1 MSASPTVTDTHA
13 AAVDTDVDDVVART
27 APGAGAKEV
36 TSERAK
42 RRAAKRRRLGWPA
55 RIAGVVCAIFVLAAL
70 LAPLIAPFDP
80 LEGDRGQRLLPFF
93 SGSHLLGTDGQG
105 RDILSRV
112 IWGARPSIL
121 TGLVPVFVSGIIGT
135 LLGLVAGLGSRRVNS
150 IVMRTLDVFYAFPAV
165 LLAIAIAAA
174 LGSGTSNAIIA
185 LSVILVPPIARLA
198 ESEVARI
205 RSADFMEAARVS
217 GAGWWSISLR
227 HVLPNAAPAIVVYC
241 TALVG
246 LSIVYAA
253 GLGFLGLGVAPPEAE
268 WGLMVNDLRQFTFSA
283 PQLSLVPAVVIL
295 IASVA
300 FNVFGDGLRD
310 LLDVKAEA
318 R

>member
-1 MSASPTVTDTHA
+1 MTATQLLGDDTADAPTPGTPADAHPAPAGSADGTA
-13 AAVDTDVDDVVART
+13 AK
-27 APGAGAKEV
+27 AGA
-36 TSERAK
+36 AL
-42 RRAAKRRRLGWPA
+42 KRRRLGWPA
-55 RIAGVVCAIFVLAAL
+55 RIAGGVCALFLLAAL
-70 LAPLIAPFDP
+70 LAPLIAPYDP
-80 LEGDRGQRLLPFF
+80 LTDDRSNRLQPFF

-105 RDILSRV
+105 RDVLSRV

-121 TGLVPVFVSGIIGT
+121 TGLIPVFVAGIIGT
-135 LLGLVAGLGSRRVNS
+135 LLGLVAGLGSHRVNTG
-150 IVMRTLDVFYAFPAV
+150 IMRTLDVFYAFPAV

-174 LGSGTSNAIIA
+174 LGSGTSNAIVA
-185 LSVILVPPIARLA
+185 LSVILIPPIARLA

-205 RSADFMEAARVS
+205 RSAAFMEAARVS
-217 GAGWWSISLR
+217 GAGWWSIALR

-253 GLGFLGLGVAPPEAE
+253 GLGFLGLGVAPPTAE
-268 WGLMVNDLRQFTFSA
+268 WGLMVNELRQFTFSA
-283 PQLSLVPAVVIL
+283 PGISLVPAVVIL

-310 LLDVKAEA
+310 LLDVKGDG

>member
-1 MSASPTVTDTHA
+1 MTVTQL
-13 AAVDTDVDDVVART
+13 
-27 APGAGAKEV
+27 PGAGTDAPTDSAPADSGPEPDSSAAGTGTAATAKP
-36 TSERAK
+36 AL
-42 RRAAKRRRLGWPA
+42 KRRRLGWPA
-55 RIAGVVCAIFVLAAL
+55 RIAGGVCATFLLAAL
-70 LAPLIAPFDP
+70 LAPLIAPYDP
-80 LEGDRGQRLLPFF
+80 LADDRSNRLQPFF
-93 SGSHLLGTDGQG
+93 SGGHLLGTDGQG
-105 RDILSRV
+105 RDVLSRV

-121 TGLVPVFVSGIIGT
+121 TGLIPVFVAGIIGT
-135 LLGLVAGLGSRRVNS
+135 LLGLVAGLGSHRLNTV
-150 IVMRTLDVFYAFPAV
+150 IMRTLDVFYAFPAV

-185 LSVILVPPIARLA
+185 LSVILIPPIARLA

-205 RSADFMEAARVS
+205 RSAAFMEAARVS
-217 GAGWWSISLR
+217 GAGWWSIAMR

-241 TALVG
+241 TALIG

-253 GLGFLGLGVAPPEAE
+253 GLGFLGLGVAPPAAE

-283 PQLSLVPAVVIL
+283 PGISLVPAVVIL

-310 LLDVKAEA
+310 LLDVKGDG

>member
-1 MSASPTVTDTHA
+1 MTATQLRGDDTADTPTDST
-13 AAVDTDVDDVVART
+13 
-27 APGAGAKEV
+27 PAGAEG
-36 TSERAK
+36 TGTPAGSATGTPAK
-42 RRAAKRRRLGWPA
+42 AGGGLKRRRLGWPA
-55 RIAGVVCAIFVLAAL
+55 RIAGGVCALFLLAAV
-70 LAPLIAPFDP
+70 LAPLIAPYDP
-80 LEGDRGQRLLPFF
+80 LTDDRSNRLQPFF
-93 SGSHLLGTDGQG
+93 SGGHLLGTDGQG
-105 RDILSRV
+105 RDVLSRV

-121 TGLVPVFVSGIIGT
+121 TGLIPVFVAGIIGT
-135 LLGLVAGLGSRRVNS
+135 LLGLVAGLGSHRVNTV
-150 IVMRTLDVFYAFPAV
+150 IMRTLDVFYAFPAV

-185 LSVILVPPIARLA
+185 LSVILIPPIARLA

-205 RSADFMEAARVS
+205 RSAAFMEAARVS
-217 GAGWWSISLR
+217 GAGWWSIALR

-241 TALVG
+241 TALIG

-253 GLGFLGLGVAPPEAE
+253 GLGFLGLGVAPPTAE

-283 PQLSLVPAVVIL
+283 PGISLVPAVVIL

-310 LLDVKAEA
+310 LLDVKGDG